1 MVRITRNEGQ
11 RLSLLHVLGV
21 AWLFIALILTST
33 HGTALARDQAL
44 ENLKQTGKAFA
55 SVAKQVSPAVVFI
68 KIEKSV
74 KANPFM
80 GPTLPFN
87 DEFFRRFFGQPMPG
101 PGDKQPQRPQ
111 QEQKRMIQGQG
122 SGFIISADGY
132 ILTNNHVVG
141 SADKVYVKLLDG
153 REFTAKTVGTDPAT
167 DVAVIKID
175 AKNLPVLPLGDSD
188 KLDVGEWVL
197 ALGNPFGLSHTLT
210 AGIVSAKGRSHVGIA
225 DYEDFIQTDAAI
237 NPGNSGGPLIDLEG
251 KVIGINTAIY
261 SQSGGSMGIGFA
273 IPVNLAKGV
282 YTQLIEH
289 GSVERGYV
297 GIMIQEI
304 TPELAKSFK
313 LKDTNG
319 VLVAQVMPDTP
330 GAKAGL
336 KQGDVIVKLNGEPVD
351 EIGPFRNKIAMMK
364 PGTTVKL
371 GVIRDGAMK
380 TFSVKI
386 EKMPAKNAA
395 AAAAPQDS
403 IGKAGITVTNLTK
416 ELAEKYGY
424 QNENGVVVTQV
435 DPDSSAARAG
445 IAPGML
451 IQEVNRKEIK
461 NTKDF
466 EAAIGKKTDKPILM
480 LVKNQQGSRYIA
492 LDPEK

>member
-1 MVRITRNEGQ
+1 
-11 RLSLLHVLGV
+11 
-21 AWLFIALILTST
+21 
-33 HGTALARDQAL
+33 
-44 ENLKQTGKAFA
+44 
-55 SVAKQVSPAVVFI
+55 
-68 KIEKSV
+68 
-74 KANPFM
+74 
-80 GPTLPFN
+80 
-87 DEFFRRFFGQPMPG
+87 
-101 PGDKQPQRPQ
+101 
-111 QEQKRMIQGQG
+111 
-122 SGFIISADGY
+122 
-132 ILTNNHVVG
+132 
-141 SADKVYVKLLDG
+141 
-153 REFTAKTVGTDPAT
+153 
-167 DVAVIKID
+167 
-175 AKNLPVLPLGDSD
+175 
-188 KLDVGEWVL
+188 
-197 ALGNPFGLSHTLT
+197 
-210 AGIVSAKGRSHVGIA
+210 
-225 DYEDFIQTDAAI
+225 
-237 NPGNSGGPLIDLEG
+237 
-251 KVIGINTAIY
+251 
-261 SQSGGSMGIGFA
+261 MGIGFA